1 MFRVYDRPM
10 TVDFEYA
17 NTHFEELVDIAADRE
32 PVEITRLN
40 KPSIWLVPVDDS
52 IPNPVESL
60 HT

>member
-1 MFRVYDRPM
+1 M